1 MKSLAVV
8 LPGVLLLAGAVSAA
22 PIAGYDFDGHP
33 GALTPSVV
41 DSGVTA
47 TDVSFGHLGA
57 GESSGLVTGLIFNAS
72 PNAISQAFAVINQS
86 YFEFTIT
93 PDSGFGMNLTG
104 LTYQVASGDPN
115 QRSGELARSSV
126 DNFTSNL
133 TTAAPTP
140 YPGFTDV
147 TVDLSGAAYQNLTSS
162 VTFRVYGYNTGQ
174 LTSGILLFRNLSLAG
189 TVFGVNSTSETPEP
203 SSLLLLLAGSFAA
216 FTVIRR
222 QKLLQ
227 SQLQ

>member
-1 MKSLAVV
+1 M
-8 LPGVLLLAGAVSAA
+8 
-22 PIAGYDFDGHP
+22 
-33 GALTPSVV
+33 
-41 DSGVTA
+41 
-47 TDVSFGHLGA
+47 
-57 GESSGLVTGLIFNAS
+57 TGLIFNAS
-72 PNAISQAFAVINQS
+72 PNAISQASAVTNQS

-93 PDSGFGMNLTG
+93 PDSGFGINLTG

-115 QRSGELARSSV
+115 QRSGELARSSA

-147 TVDLSGAAYQNLTSS
+147 TVDHSGAAYQNLTSS
-162 VTFRVYGYNTGQ
+162 LTFRVYGYNTGQ

-189 TVFGVNSTSETPEP
+189 TVFTVGSTSATPES
-203 SSLLLLLAGSFAA
+203 SSLLLLLAGSLAA

-222 QKLLQ
+222 QKAAQKVL
-227 SQLQ
+227 